1 MEANFKKILESI
13 SKGQNENKKEVQLLR
28 SEFATVEHKTTEA
41 TNDILKEILE
51 DIGNLEKDYKK
62 LQQEDIHAMAHLKSQ
77 SQQLQ
82 TEKANL

>member
-1 MEANFKKILESI
+1 M
-13 SKGQNENKKEVQLLR
+13 R

-62 LQQEDIHAMAHLKSQ
+62 LQQEDIHAMTHLKQ
-77 SQQLQ
+77 QTQQLQ
-82 TEKANL
+82 TEKGNL